1 MKRTNQNRGEK
12 GTSDSKDK
20 IRSSD
25 ATRKFDDCR
34 DKIRRKKNSNRE
46 EDGRKT
52 RGRKT
57 RERKSMSEGIKQMAR
72 GGDSR

>member
-46 EDGRKT
+46 EDGRKA
-52 RGRKT
+52 RG
-57 RERKSMSEGIKQMAR
+57 RKSMSEGIEQMAR
-72 GGDSR
+72 GDDSR

>member
-34 DKIRRKKNSNRE
+34 DKIRRKKIVIEKKME
-46 EDGRKT
+46 ER
-52 RGRKT
+52 RGEEK
-57 RERKSMSEGIKQMAR
+57 A
-72 GGDSR
+72 

>member
-52 RGRKT
+52 RGRK
-57 RERKSMSEGIKQMAR
+57 SMSEGIKQMAR